1 LQDQQVTFSGLKS
14 INHNKRKWASAKGLP
29 MIRILTVILICL
41 TASVG
46 CNRSNNASS
55 EKAIAENQDGVTE
68 KLIGVWR
75 SSI

>member
-1 LQDQQVTFSGLKS
+1 
-14 INHNKRKWASAKGLP
+14 